1 MMTMIDGI
9 DLLLAATNGA
19 SEQGGL
25 YGLLLKWARINST
38 WQLILVIFGLVAQV
52 VFFGRWLVQWIAS
65 ERRGE
70 SHMPEIFWWLSLVGA
85 TMLLVYFILRQEP
98 VGVVGQAVGWT
109 VYGRNLY
116 LIRRKRAQHLAE
128 GPGGVFEPEA

>member
-1 MMTMIDGI
+1 MTLIDGF
-9 DLLLAATNGA
+9 DVLLAAANGA
-19 SEQGGL
+19 NEPGGV
-25 YGLLLKWARINST
+25 YGLLLRWARIDST

-70 SHMPEIFWWLSLVGA
+70 SHMPEIFWWLSLIGA

-116 LIRRKRAQHLAE
+116 LIKRKKSQHLAE
-128 GPGGVFEPEA
+128 GPGGDFEPGE